1 MALVT
6 GMMFSCT
13 GDLEEKSEFTSD
25 PIVINLVSAADAD
38 IMPIAG
44 TRSLSEDEQPNRID
58 LVNKSG
64 DKMHLSCIET
74 PWPSEKA
81 ATRGTKVIATDITD
95 IGVSASIY
103 PSSSSYTSAGCGSYF
118 YKESIIIGTPTK
130 FYWPT
135 SDYRMSFYAYYP
147 YGNSAFT
154 VQSAASATGHPT
166 YAYTVPTAIGSQVD
180 VMTASQ
186 TDIAGGSSSPVSLS
200 FSHQCAAIKV
210 RITNSTTAAITVNSV
225 SIEGVEYTGTLCNGT
240 WTLSGTK
247 NSSSVNPFTLTCNTA
262 VAASATADL
271 TGTTNIF
278 LMLPQTLTSSAKLK
292 MVIDSEEYEAELSG
306 SWQAGKTY
314 TYSVTK
320 EPGDTS
326 IDLSMVDNAGN
337 ARASMMTANCY
348 LVHAAGD
355 YKLPLVYGNAI
366 KNGAVNTVAFNPGTV
381 TNGTDRFVNH
391 ADAGITGPWITKS
404 GSGADAGMG
413 LTAASAE
420 LLWQDRTSLIT
431 AVSVDGDYLRF
442 TVGTFGGGNALIA
455 VKDGSGNILWSWHLW
470 ATTDN
475 LSTTTAINTGSH
487 TYNVAHVNLGWV
499 PTGGGGKQGYCTYYQ
514 WGRKDPFIPA
524 AAYNS
529 TTDHTVYNISNA
541 TVTGY
546 TYSATG
552 VSIGT
557 NIKNPTTHYNNYSN
571 YGPVTTTYYNMWD
584 AQNAAAN
591 NVTTATK
598 KTIYDP
604 CPPGFCVPT
613 GNLWYYFGNGSS
625 RSDSNWDS
633 TNLGKTWTL
642 NSPNIWFPAAG
653 SRNGSSGALGNVG
666 SNGCYWSATPYNT
679 NFGRNLFFISSY
691 WRWRYD
697 YRVFGFSVRPVAE
710 E

>member
-1 MALVT
+1 MKLKKNISLLRTSVMALVT

-44 TRSLSEDEQPNRID
+44 TRSLSEDEHPDRCV

-64 DKMHLSCIET
+64 DKMHLSCVET

-103 PSSSSYTSAGCGSYF
+103 PSSSSYTSAGCGLYF
-118 YKESIIIGTPTK
+118 YKESITIGTPTK

-210 RITNSTTAAITVNSV
+210 RITNSTTSSITVNSV

-247 NSSSVNPFTLTCNTA
+247 NNSSVNPFTLTCNTA

-320 EPGDTS
+320 EPEEILF
-326 IDLSMVDNAGN
+326 IDLG
-337 ARASMMTANCY
+337 
-348 LVHAAGD
+348 
-355 YKLPLVYGNAI
+355 LPS
-366 KNGAVNTVAFNPGTV
+366 GTKW
-381 TNGTDRFVNH
+381 
-391 ADAGITGPWITKS
+391 AK
-404 GSGADAGMG
+404 
-413 LTAASAE
+413 
-420 LLWQDRTSLIT
+420 
-431 AVSVDGDYLRF
+431 
-442 TVGTFGGGNALIA
+442 
-455 VKDGSGNILWSWHLW
+455 GNIVSDGNRGYKVGEETDYGAYFSWGNVTPHFSS
-470 ATTDN
+470 N
-475 LSTTTAINTGSH
+475 GSTFDDAYNWGTSNTGSPYAGSAGASISYTSRH
-487 TYNVAHVNLGWV
+487 KGRDYTANTTNDAARACLGGSWQV
-499 PTGGGGKQGYCTYYQ
+499 PTATQFRELYDNTDNEWTTISGVN
-514 WGRKDPFIPA
+514 GRKFMKK
-524 AAYNS
+524 
-529 TTDHTVYNISNA
+529 TDHSVY
-541 TVTGY
+541 V
-546 TYSATG
+546 
-552 VSIGT
+552 
-557 NIKNPTTHYNNYSN
+557 
-571 YGPVTTTYYNMWD
+571 
-584 AQNAAAN
+584 
-591 NVTTATK
+591 
-598 KTIYDP
+598 
-604 CPPGFCVPT
+604 F
-613 GNLWYYFGNGSS
+613 
-625 RSDSNWDS
+625 
-633 TNLGKTWTL
+633 
-642 NSPNIWFPAAG
+642 FPAAG
-653 SRNGSSGALGNVG
+653 RGNSTSLDGRGSYGF
-666 SNGCYWSATPYNT
+666 YWSSSLYSAGNGYYLD
-679 NFGRNLFFISSY
+679 FLSSY
-691 WRWRYD
+691 VNDQYRNSRY
-697 YRVFGFSVRPVAE
+697 YGFSVRAVQ
-710 E
+710 

>member
-1 MALVT
+1 MKLKKNISLLQTSVMALVT

-44 TRSLSEDEQPNRID
+44 TRSLSEDEHPDRCV

-64 DKMHLSCIET
+64 DKIHLSCVET

-81 ATRGTKVIATDITD
+81 ATRGTKVIATDITN

-118 YKESIIIGTPTK
+118 YKESITIGTPTK

-210 RITNSTTAAITVNSV
+210 RITNSTTSSITVNSV

-240 WTLSGTK
+240 WALSGTK
-247 NSSSVNPFTLTCNTA
+247 NNSSVNPFTLTCNTA

-320 EPGDTS
+320 EPEEILF
-326 IDLSMVDNAGN
+326 IDLG
-337 ARASMMTANCY
+337 
-348 LVHAAGD
+348 
-355 YKLPLVYGNAI
+355 LPL
-366 KNGAVNTVAFNPGTV
+366 GTKW
-381 TNGTDRFVNH
+381 
-391 ADAGITGPWITKS
+391 AK
-404 GSGADAGMG
+404 
-413 LTAASAE
+413 
-420 LLWQDRTSLIT
+420 
-431 AVSVDGDYLRF
+431 
-442 TVGTFGGGNALIA
+442 
-455 VKDGSGNILWSWHLW
+455 GNIVSDGNGGYKVGEETDYGAYFSW
-470 ATTDN
+470 
-475 LSTTTAINTGSH
+475 G
-487 TYNVAHVNLGWV
+487 
-499 PTGGGGKQGYCTYYQ
+499 
-514 WGRKDPFIPA
+514 
-524 AAYNS
+524 
-529 TTDHTVYNISNA
+529 
-541 TVTGY
+541 
-546 TYSATG
+546 
-552 VSIGT
+552 
-557 NIKNPTTHYNNYSN
+557 
-571 YGPVTTTYYNMWD
+571 
-584 AQNAAAN
+584 
-591 NVTTATK
+591 NVT
-598 KTIYDP
+598 P
-604 CPPGFCVPT
+604 HFSS
-613 GNLWYYFGNGSS
+613 NGSS
-625 RSDSNWDS
+625 FDDGYSFDKTTYDS
-633 TNLGKTWTL
+633 TTGKSLTGNIASNDAAHDAALACFGGSARMPTKEEFQELCDNTDNEWTTISGV
-642 NSPNIWFPAAG
+642 NGWKFMKKADHSVYVFFPAAG
-653 SRNGSSGALGNVG
+653 SGYSTWLYNTGST
-666 SNGCYWSATPYNT
+666 CRYWSSSLHSTDYGYYFNCGKYGEPTLSQYGKL
-679 NFGRNLFFISSY
+679 FG
-691 WRWRYD
+691 
-697 YRVFGFSVRPVAE
+697 VPVRAVQ
-710 E
+710 

>member
-1 MALVT
+1 MKLKKNISLLQTSVMALVT

-44 TRSLSEDEQPNRID
+44 TRSLSEDEHPDRCV

-81 ATRGTKVIATDITD
+81 ATRGTKVIATDIAN

-118 YKESIIIGTPTK
+118 YKESITIGTPTK

-320 EPGDTS
+320 EPEEILF
-326 IDLSMVDNAGN
+326 IDLG
-337 ARASMMTANCY
+337 
-348 LVHAAGD
+348 
-355 YKLPLVYGNAI
+355 LPS
-366 KNGAVNTVAFNPGTV
+366 GTKW
-381 TNGTDRFVNH
+381 
-391 ADAGITGPWITKS
+391 AK
-404 GSGADAGMG
+404 
-413 LTAASAE
+413 
-420 LLWQDRTSLIT
+420 
-431 AVSVDGDYLRF
+431 
-442 TVGTFGGGNALIA
+442 
-455 VKDGSGNILWSWHLW
+455 GNIVSDGNGGYKVGEETDYGAYFSWGNVTPHFPS
-470 ATTDN
+470 N
-475 LSTTTAINTGSH
+475 GSTFDDAYNWGTSNTGSPYAGSAGASISYTSQH
-487 TYNVAHVNLGWV
+487 KGRDYTANTTNDAARACLGGSWQV
-499 PTGGGGKQGYCTYYQ
+499 PTATQFQELYDNTDSEWTTISGVN
-514 WGRKDPFIPA
+514 GRKFMKK
-524 AAYNS
+524 
-529 TTDHTVYNISNA
+529 TDHSVY
-541 TVTGY
+541 V
-546 TYSATG
+546 
-552 VSIGT
+552 
-557 NIKNPTTHYNNYSN
+557 
-571 YGPVTTTYYNMWD
+571 
-584 AQNAAAN
+584 
-591 NVTTATK
+591 
-598 KTIYDP
+598 
-604 CPPGFCVPT
+604 F
-613 GNLWYYFGNGSS
+613 
-625 RSDSNWDS
+625 
-633 TNLGKTWTL
+633 
-642 NSPNIWFPAAG
+642 FPAAG
-653 SRNGSSGALGNVG
+653 VGYSTSLGNRG
-666 SNGCYWSATPYNT
+666 SLGLYWSSSLYSAGSGYYL
-679 NFGRNLFFISSY
+679 NFYSSRVY
-691 WRWRYD
+691 SQDYGNRYL
-697 YRVFGFSVRPVAE
+697 GFSVRAVQ
-710 E
+710 

>member
-1 MALVT
+1 MKLKKNISLLQTSVMALVT

-64 DKMHLSCIET
+64 DKMHLSSIET

-118 YKESIIIGTPTK
+118 YKESITIGTPTK

-135 SDYRMSFYAYYP
+135 SDYRMSFFAYYP

-166 YAYTVPTAIGSQVD
+166 YAYTVPTVIGSQVD

-210 RITNSTTAAITVNSV
+210 RITNSTTSAITVNSV

-320 EPGDTS
+320 EPEEILF
-326 IDLSMVDNAGN
+326 IDLGLPSGTKWAKGN
-337 ARASMMTANCY
+337 IVSDGNGGYKVGEETDYGAYFSWGNVTPHFSSNGSTFDDGYNFSQTTYNNTPGASISYTSQHKGRDYTANTTNDAARACLGGSWQVPTA
-348 LVHAAGD
+348 
-355 YKLPLVYGNAI
+355 
-366 KNGAVNTVAFNPGTV
+366 TQFQ
-381 TNGTDRFVNH
+381 
-391 ADAGITGPWITKS
+391 
-404 GSGADAGMG
+404 
-413 LTAASAE
+413 E
-420 LLWQDRTSLIT
+420 LYD
-431 AVSVDGDYLRF
+431 
-442 TVGTFGGGNALIA
+442 N
-455 VKDGSGNILWSWHLW
+455 
-470 ATTDN
+470 TDN
-475 LSTTTAINTGSH
+475 EWTTISG
-487 TYNVAHVNLGWV
+487 VN
-499 PTGGGGKQGYCTYYQ
+499 
-514 WGRKDPFIPA
+514 GRKFMKK
-524 AAYNS
+524 
-529 TTDHTVYNISNA
+529 TDHSVY
-541 TVTGY
+541 V
-546 TYSATG
+546 
-552 VSIGT
+552 
-557 NIKNPTTHYNNYSN
+557 
-571 YGPVTTTYYNMWD
+571 
-584 AQNAAAN
+584 
-591 NVTTATK
+591 
-598 KTIYDP
+598 
-604 CPPGFCVPT
+604 F
-613 GNLWYYFGNGSS
+613 
-625 RSDSNWDS
+625 
-633 TNLGKTWTL
+633 
-642 NSPNIWFPAAG
+642 FPAAG
-653 SRNGSSGALGNVG
+653 GGNSTSLLNRGSYGFYWSSSLYSADRGYYLRFDSSNVRAQNRISRYYGSS
-666 SNGCYWSATPYNT
+666 
-679 NFGRNLFFISSY
+679 
-691 WRWRYD
+691 
-697 YRVFGFSVRPVAE
+697 VRAVQ
-710 E
+710 

>member
-1 MALVT
+1 MNISLLQTSVMALVT

-74 PWPSEKA
+74 TWPSEKA
-81 ATRGTKVIATDITD
+81 ATRGTKVIATDITN

-118 YKESIIIGTPTK
+118 YKESITIGTPTK

-210 RITNSTTAAITVNSV
+210 RITNSTTSAITVNSV

-320 EPGDTS
+320 EPEEIF
-326 IDLSMVDNAGN
+326 IDLGLPSGTKWAKMNVGANAE
-337 ARASMMTANCY
+337 T
-348 LVHAAGD
+348 D
-355 YKLPLVYGNAI
+355 YGNFYMYG
-366 KNGAVNTVAFNPGTV
+366 NGPSTYNSSASAYPGTEAPLRSYY
-381 TNGTDRFVNH
+381 D
-391 ADAGITGPWITKS
+391 
-404 GSGADAGMG
+404 
-413 LTAASAE
+413 TAY
-420 LLWQDRTSLIT
+420 RTW
-431 AVSVDGDYLRF
+431 
-442 TVGTFGGGNALIA
+442 GG
-455 VKDGSGNILWSWHLW
+455 SWHMPTKAQWQELINN
-470 ATTDN
+470 TTYTW
-475 LSTTTAINTGSH
+475 TTING
-487 TYNVAHVNLGWV
+487 VN
-499 PTGGGGKQGYCTYYQ
+499 GGKFTASNGNYI
-514 WGRKDPFIPA
+514 FIPA
-524 AAYNS
+524 AGYWFSGSRYSEGS
-529 TTDHTVYNISNA
+529 TGRYWS
-541 TVTGY
+541 
-546 TYSATG
+546 S
-552 VSIGT
+552 S
-557 NIKNPTTHYNNYSN
+557 
-571 YGPVTTTYYNMWD
+571 
-584 AQNAAAN
+584 
-591 NVTTATK
+591 
-598 KTIYDP
+598 
-604 CPPGFCVPT
+604 PGFDME
-613 GNLWYYFGNGSS
+613 GNASSS
-625 RSDSNWDS
+625 RAYYCAVERGGKYMDS
-633 TNLGKTWTL
+633 
-642 NSPNIWFPAAG
+642 
-653 SRNGSSGALGNVG
+653 
-666 SNGCYWSATPYNT
+666 
-679 NFGRNLFFISSY
+679 
-691 WRWRYD
+691 D
-697 YRVFGFSVRPVAE
+697 YRSLGCSVRAVQ
-710 E
+710 

>member
-1 MALVT
+1 MKLKKNISLLQTSVMALVT

-44 TRSLSEDEQPNRID
+44 TRSLSEDEHPDRCV

-64 DKMHLSCIET
+64 DKMHLSCVET

-320 EPGDTS
+320 EPEEILF
-326 IDLSMVDNAGN
+326 IDLG
-337 ARASMMTANCY
+337 
-348 LVHAAGD
+348 
-355 YKLPLVYGNAI
+355 LPS
-366 KNGAVNTVAFNPGTV
+366 GTKW
-381 TNGTDRFVNH
+381 
-391 ADAGITGPWITKS
+391 AK
-404 GSGADAGMG
+404 
-413 LTAASAE
+413 
-420 LLWQDRTSLIT
+420 
-431 AVSVDGDYLRF
+431 
-442 TVGTFGGGNALIA
+442 
-455 VKDGSGNILWSWHLW
+455 GNIVSDGNGGYKVGEETDYGAYFSWGNVTPHFSS
-470 ATTDN
+470 N
-475 LSTTTAINTGSH
+475 GSTFDDAYNWGTSNTGSPYAGSAGASISYTSRH
-487 TYNVAHVNLGWV
+487 KGRDYTANTTNDAARACLGGSWQV
-499 PTGGGGKQGYCTYYQ
+499 PTATQFQELYDNTDNEWTTISGVN
-514 WGRKDPFIPA
+514 GRKFMKK
-524 AAYNS
+524 
-529 TTDHTVYNISNA
+529 TDHSVY
-541 TVTGY
+541 V
-546 TYSATG
+546 
-552 VSIGT
+552 
-557 NIKNPTTHYNNYSN
+557 
-571 YGPVTTTYYNMWD
+571 
-584 AQNAAAN
+584 
-591 NVTTATK
+591 
-598 KTIYDP
+598 
-604 CPPGFCVPT
+604 F
-613 GNLWYYFGNGSS
+613 
-625 RSDSNWDS
+625 
-633 TNLGKTWTL
+633 
-642 NSPNIWFPAAG
+642 FPAAG
-653 SRNGSSGALGNVG
+653 YGGSTSLDSRGSHGG
-666 SNGCYWSATPYNT
+666 YWSSSLNSAYRGYLLY
-679 NFGRNLFFISSY
+679 FYSSY
-691 WRWRYD
+691 VNTQNLNLRY
-697 YRVFGFSVRPVAE
+697 YGFSVRAVQ
-710 E
+710 

>member
-1 MALVT
+1 MKLKKNISLLQTSVMALVT

-64 DKMHLSCIET
+64 DKMHLSCVET

-81 ATRGTKVIATDITD
+81 ATRGTKVIATDITN

-118 YKESIIIGTPTK
+118 YKESITIGTPTK

-135 SDYRMSFYAYYP
+135 SDYRMSFFAYYP

-225 SIEGVEYTGTLCNGT
+225 SIEGVEYTGTLCNST

-320 EPGDTS
+320 EPEEILF
-326 IDLSMVDNAGN
+326 IDLG
-337 ARASMMTANCY
+337 
-348 LVHAAGD
+348 
-355 YKLPLVYGNAI
+355 LPS
-366 KNGAVNTVAFNPGTV
+366 GTKW
-381 TNGTDRFVNH
+381 
-391 ADAGITGPWITKS
+391 AK
-404 GSGADAGMG
+404 
-413 LTAASAE
+413 
-420 LLWQDRTSLIT
+420 
-431 AVSVDGDYLRF
+431 
-442 TVGTFGGGNALIA
+442 
-455 VKDGSGNILWSWHLW
+455 GNIVSDGNGGYKVGEETDYGAYFSWGNVTPHFSS
-470 ATTDN
+470 N
-475 LSTTTAINTGSH
+475 GSTFDDAYNWGTSNTGSPYAGSAGASISYTSQH
-487 TYNVAHVNLGWV
+487 KGRDYTANTTNDAARACLGGSWQV
-499 PTGGGGKQGYCTYYQ
+499 PTATQFQELYDNTDSEWTTISGVN
-514 WGRKDPFIPA
+514 GRKFMKK
-524 AAYNS
+524 
-529 TTDHTVYNISNA
+529 TDHSVY
-541 TVTGY
+541 V
-546 TYSATG
+546 
-552 VSIGT
+552 
-557 NIKNPTTHYNNYSN
+557 
-571 YGPVTTTYYNMWD
+571 
-584 AQNAAAN
+584 
-591 NVTTATK
+591 
-598 KTIYDP
+598 
-604 CPPGFCVPT
+604 F
-613 GNLWYYFGNGSS
+613 
-625 RSDSNWDS
+625 
-633 TNLGKTWTL
+633 
-642 NSPNIWFPAAG
+642 FPAAG
-653 SRNGSSGALGNVG
+653 FGYSSSLYYRGSYGY
-666 SNGCYWSATPYNT
+666 YWSSSLNSADRGYYLRFYSSNVITQYYNFRC
-679 NFGRNLFFISSY
+679 FG
-691 WRWRYD
+691 
-697 YRVFGFSVRPVAE
+697 VSVRAVQ
-710 E
+710 

>member
-1 MALVT
+1 MKLKKNISLLQTSVMALVT

-44 TRSLSEDEQPNRID
+44 TRSLSEDEHPDRCV

-64 DKMHLSCIET
+64 DKMHLSCVET

-81 ATRGTKVIATDITD
+81 ATRGTKVIATDITN

-118 YKESIIIGTPTK
+118 YKESITIGTPTK

-225 SIEGVEYTGTLCNGT
+225 SIEGVEYTGTLCNST

-262 VAASATADL
+262 VATSATADL

-320 EPGDTS
+320 EPEEILF
-326 IDLSMVDNAGN
+326 IDLGLPSGTKWAKGNIVSDGNGGYKVGEETDYGAYFSWGNVTPHFSSNGSSFDNGYNWGTSNTASPYKNTAGAAITSESYPN
-337 ARASMMTANCY
+337 TDAVFAANSGYDAARQLLGGSWRMPTSTEFLELYYNCTW
-348 LVHAAGD
+348 A
-355 YKLPLVYGNAI
+355 
-366 KNGAVNTVAFNPGTV
+366 
-381 TNGTDRFVNH
+381 
-391 ADAGITGPWITKS
+391 WITKD
-404 GSGADAGMG
+404 GVNGVE
-413 LTAASAE
+413 LTS
-420 LLWQDRTSLIT
+420 
-431 AVSVDGDYLRF
+431 
-442 TVGTFGGGNALIA
+442 
-455 VKDGSGNILWSWHLW
+455 
-470 ATTDN
+470 
-475 LSTTTAINTGSH
+475 
-487 TYNVAHVNLGWV
+487 NVN
-499 PTGGGGKQGYCTYYQ
+499 GK
-514 WGRKDPFIPA
+514 KVF
-524 AAYNS
+524 
-529 TTDHTVYNISNA
+529 
-541 TVTGY
+541 
-546 TYSATG
+546 
-552 VSIGT
+552 
-557 NIKNPTTHYNNYSN
+557 
-571 YGPVTTTYYNMWD
+571 
-584 AQNAAAN
+584 
-591 NVTTATK
+591 
-598 KTIYDP
+598 
-604 CPPGFCVPT
+604 
-613 GNLWYYFGNGSS
+613 
-625 RSDSNWDS
+625 
-633 TNLGKTWTL
+633 
-642 NSPNIWFPAAG
+642 FPAAG
-653 SRNGSSGALGNVG
+653 DGRSTSLRSRGSRGF
-666 SNGCYWSATPYNT
+666 YWSSSLRSST
-679 NFGRNLFFISSY
+679 NGHCLTLDSSFGISPQNFNSRFFGY
-691 WRWRYD
+691 
-697 YRVFGFSVRPVAE
+697 SVRAVQ
-710 E
+710 

>member
-1 MALVT
+1 MKLKKNISLLQTSVMALVT

-44 TRSLSEDEQPNRID
+44 TRSLSEDEHPDRCV

-64 DKMHLSCIET
+64 DKMHLSCVET

-118 YKESIIIGTPTK
+118 YKESITIGTPTK

-135 SDYRMSFYAYYP
+135 SDYRMSFFAYYP
-147 YGNSAFT
+147 YGHSAFT

-200 FSHQCAAIKV
+200 FSHQCAAIKI

-225 SIEGVEYTGTLCNGT
+225 SIEGVEYTGMLCNGT

-247 NSSSVNPFTLTCNTA
+247 NSSSVNPFTLTCNTT

-320 EPGDTS
+320 KPELPYVDLGLPSGTLWAKGNIVPDGNGGYKVGEETDYGAHFSWGNVTPHFSSNGSTFDDGYGWGWLNTMSPYKDTPG
-326 IDLSMVDNAGN
+326 
-337 ARASMMTANCY
+337 
-348 LVHAAGD
+348 AA
-355 YKLPLVYGNAI
+355 L
-366 KNGAVNTVAFNPGTV
+366 
-381 TNGTDRFVNH
+381 
-391 ADAGITGPWITKS
+391 KS
-404 GSGADAGMG
+404 GSYPNTGAVFAANSGYDAARQLLGGSWRIPTATEFKELYDNCTWTFVMKGSVNGCEFTSNINGKKVFFPAGGFTSNITLYNRTAVGDYWSSSLRSNERGYCLFFNSSDINALNSYDRFSG
-413 LTAASAE
+413 LTV
-420 LLWQDRTSLIT
+420 R
-431 AVSVDGDYLRF
+431 AV
-442 TVGTFGGGNALIA
+442 
-455 VKDGSGNILWSWHLW
+455 
-470 ATTDN
+470 
-475 LSTTTAINTGSH
+475 
-487 TYNVAHVNLGWV
+487 
-499 PTGGGGKQGYCTYYQ
+499 Q
-514 WGRKDPFIPA
+514 
-524 AAYNS
+524 
-529 TTDHTVYNISNA
+529 
-541 TVTGY
+541 
-546 TYSATG
+546 
-552 VSIGT
+552 
-557 NIKNPTTHYNNYSN
+557 
-571 YGPVTTTYYNMWD
+571 
-584 AQNAAAN
+584 
-591 NVTTATK
+591 
-598 KTIYDP
+598 
-604 CPPGFCVPT
+604 
-613 GNLWYYFGNGSS
+613 
-625 RSDSNWDS
+625 
-633 TNLGKTWTL
+633 
-642 NSPNIWFPAAG
+642 
-653 SRNGSSGALGNVG
+653 
-666 SNGCYWSATPYNT
+666 
-679 NFGRNLFFISSY
+679 
-691 WRWRYD
+691 
-697 YRVFGFSVRPVAE
+697 
-710 E
+710 

>member
-1 MALVT
+1 MKLKKNISLLQTSVMALVT

-44 TRSLSEDEQPNRID
+44 TRSLSEDEHPDRCV

-81 ATRGTKVIATDITD
+81 ATRGTKVIATDITN

-118 YKESIIIGTPTK
+118 YKESITIGTPTK

-210 RITNSTTAAITVNSV
+210 RITNSTTSSITVNSV

-247 NSSSVNPFTLTCNTA
+247 NNSSVNPFTLTCNTA

-320 EPGDTS
+320 EPEEILF
-326 IDLSMVDNAGN
+326 IDLG
-337 ARASMMTANCY
+337 
-348 LVHAAGD
+348 
-355 YKLPLVYGNAI
+355 LPS
-366 KNGAVNTVAFNPGTV
+366 GTKW
-381 TNGTDRFVNH
+381 
-391 ADAGITGPWITKS
+391 AK
-404 GSGADAGMG
+404 
-413 LTAASAE
+413 
-420 LLWQDRTSLIT
+420 
-431 AVSVDGDYLRF
+431 
-442 TVGTFGGGNALIA
+442 
-455 VKDGSGNILWSWHLW
+455 GNIVSDGNGGYKVGEKTDYGAYFSWG
-470 ATTDN
+470 N
-475 LSTTTAINTGSH
+475 I
-487 TYNVAHVNLGWV
+487 V
-499 PTGGGGKQGYCTYYQ
+499 PH
-514 WGRKDPFIPA
+514 F
-524 AAYNS
+524 S
-529 TTDHTVYNISNA
+529 S
-541 TVTGY
+541 
-546 TYSATG
+546 
-552 VSIGT
+552 
-557 NIKNPTTHYNNYSN
+557 
-571 YGPVTTTYYNMWD
+571 
-584 AQNAAAN
+584 
-591 NVTTATK
+591 
-598 KTIYDP
+598 
-604 CPPGFCVPT
+604 
-613 GNLWYYFGNGSS
+613 NGSS
-625 RSDSNWDS
+625 FDDGYSFDRWRVYPSTPGASLTGNIASNDAAHDVALALLGSPCRMPTKEEFQELYDNTDRGWVTIDGVVGWKFMKKSDHSVFVFFS
-633 TNLGKTWTL
+633 
-642 NSPNIWFPAAG
+642 AAG
-653 SRNGSSGALGNVG
+653 AGEDVSLYYYGSRGF
-666 SNGCYWSATPYNT
+666 YWS
-679 NFGRNLFFISSY
+679 SSY
-691 WRWRYD
+691 VESNYAYHFYFDSSNVIPQFD
-697 YRVFGFSVRPVAE
+697 YYRHSGCSVRAVQ
-710 E
+710 

>member
-1 MALVT
+1 MKLKKNISLLQTSVMALVT

-44 TRSLSEDEQPNRID
+44 TKSLSEDEHPDRCV

-64 DKMHLSCIET
+64 DKIHLSCVET

-118 YKESIIIGTPTK
+118 YKESITIGTPTK

-135 SDYRMSFYAYYP
+135 SDYRMSFFAYYP

-271 TGTTNIF
+271 TGTANIF

-355 YKLPLVYGNAI
+355 YKLPLIYGNAI

-381 TNGTDRFVNH
+381 ANGQ
-391 ADAGITGPWITKS
+391 
-404 GSGADAGMG
+404 
-413 LTAASAE
+413 TA
-420 LLWQDRTSLIT
+420 L
-431 AVSVDGDYLRF
+431 
-442 TVGTFGGGNALIA
+442 
-455 VKDGSGNILWSWHLW
+455 
-470 ATTDN
+470 
-475 LSTTTAINTGSH
+475 
-487 TYNVAHVNLGWV
+487 
-499 PTGGGGKQGYCTYYQ
+499 
-514 WGRKDPFIPA
+514 
-524 AAYNS
+524 
-529 TTDHTVYNISNA
+529 
-541 TVTGY
+541 
-546 TYSATG
+546 
-552 VSIGT
+552 
-557 NIKNPTTHYNNYSN
+557 
-571 YGPVTTTYYNMWD
+571 
-584 AQNAAAN
+584 
-591 NVTTATK
+591 
-598 KTIYDP
+598 
-604 CPPGFCVPT
+604 
-613 GNLWYYFGNGSS
+613 
-625 RSDSNWDS
+625 
-633 TNLGKTWTL
+633 
-642 NSPNIWFPAAG
+642 
-653 SRNGSSGALGNVG
+653 
-666 SNGCYWSATPYNT
+666 
-679 NFGRNLFFISSY
+679 
-691 WRWRYD
+691 
-697 YRVFGFSVRPVAE
+697 
-710 E
+710 

>member
-1 MALVT
+1 MKLKKNISLLQTSVMALVI

-44 TRSLSEDEQPNRID
+44 TRSLSEDEHPDRCV

-81 ATRGTKVIATDITD
+81 ATRGTKVIATDIAN

-118 YKESIIIGTPTK
+118 YKESITIGTPTK

-225 SIEGVEYTGTLCNGT
+225 SIEGVEYTGMLCNGT

-320 EPGDTS
+320 EPELPYV
-326 IDLSMVDNAGN
+326 DLG
-337 ARASMMTANCY
+337 
-348 LVHAAGD
+348 
-355 YKLPLVYGNAI
+355 LPS
-366 KNGAVNTVAFNPGTV
+366 GT
-381 TNGTDRFVNH
+381 
-391 ADAGITGPWITKS
+391 
-404 GSGADAGMG
+404 
-413 LTAASAE
+413 
-420 LLWQDRTSLIT
+420 LW
-431 AVSVDGDYLRF
+431 A
-442 TVGTFGGGNALIA
+442 
-455 VKDGSGNILWSWHLW
+455 KGNIVPDGNGGYKVGKETDYGAYFSWGNIVPHFSSNGSTFDDGYSFDQ
-470 ATTDN
+470 TT
-475 LSTTTAINTGSH
+475 
-487 TYNVAHVNLGWV
+487 
-499 PTGGGGKQGYCTYYQ
+499 
-514 WGRKDPFIPA
+514 
-524 AAYNS
+524 YNS
-529 TTDHTVYNISNA
+529 TTGASL
-541 TVTGY
+541 
-546 TYSATG
+546 
-552 VSIGT
+552 
-557 NIKNPTTHYNNYSN
+557 
-571 YGPVTTTYYNMWD
+571 
-584 AQNAAAN
+584 
-591 NVTTATK
+591 
-598 KTIYDP
+598 
-604 CPPGFCVPT
+604 T
-613 GNLWYYFGNGSS
+613 GNIASNDAAHDAALALLGSPC
-625 RSDSNWDS
+625 RMPTKEEFKELYDNTDRGWVTIDGVEGWKFMKKSDHS
-633 TNLGKTWTL
+633 
-642 NSPNIWFPAAG
+642 IYVFFPAAG
-653 SRNGSSGALGNVG
+653 NGSNASLRYRNRNGS
-666 SNGCYWSATPYNT
+666 YWSS
-679 NFGRNLFFISSY
+679 SSY
-691 WRWRYD
+691 YNSGLAYGMMFD
-697 YRVFGFSVRPVAE
+697 DSIINIQNKTYRNGGMVVRAVQ
-710 E
+710 

>member
-1 MALVT
+1 MKLKKNISLLQTSVMALVT

-118 YKESIIIGTPTK
+118 YKESITIGTPTK

-135 SDYRMSFYAYYP
+135 SDYRMSFFAYYP

-166 YAYTVPTAIGSQVD
+166 YTYTVPTAIGSQVD

-247 NSSSVNPFTLTCNTA
+247 NNSSVNPFTLTCNTA

-320 EPGDTS
+320 EPEEILF
-326 IDLSMVDNAGN
+326 IDLGLPSGTKWARGNIVPDGNGGYKIGEPTDYGAYFSWGNIEPHFSSNGSSFDDGYSFDQTTYNSTPGAALTADIASNDAAHDAALACLGGSARMPMKEEFQELYDN
-337 ARASMMTANCY
+337 
-348 LVHAAGD
+348 
-355 YKLPLVYGNAI
+355 
-366 KNGAVNTVAFNPGTV
+366 
-381 TNGTDRFVNH
+381 TDRERVTIDGVNGWKFMKKSDHSVFVFFPSVGHGYN
-391 ADAGITGPWITKS
+391 
-404 GSGADAGMG
+404 
-413 LTAASAE
+413 AS
-420 LLWQDRTSLIT
+420 LL
-431 AVSVDGDYLRF
+431 
-442 TVGTFGGGNALIA
+442 
-455 VKDGSGNILWSWHLW
+455 
-470 ATTDN
+470 
-475 LSTTTAINTGSH
+475 NTGSH
-487 TYNVAHVNLGWV
+487 
-499 PTGGGGKQGYCTYYQ
+499 
-514 WGRKDPFIPA
+514 
-524 AAYNS
+524 
-529 TTDHTVYNISNA
+529 
-541 TVTGY
+541 
-546 TYSATG
+546 
-552 VSIGT
+552 
-557 NIKNPTTHYNNYSN
+557 
-571 YGPVTTTYYNMWD
+571 
-584 AQNAAAN
+584 
-591 NVTTATK
+591 
-598 KTIYDP
+598 
-604 CPPGFCVPT
+604 GFY
-613 GNLWYYFGNGSS
+613 WFSS
-625 RSDSNWDS
+625 CYDSNS
-633 TNLGKTWTL
+633 AFYLIFSSSSISYT
-642 NSPNIWFPAAG
+642 AG
-653 SRNGSSGALGNVG
+653 IER
-666 SNGCYWSATPYNT
+666 
-679 NFGRNLFFISSY
+679 R
-691 WRWRYD
+691 R
-697 YRVFGFSVRPVAE
+697 GFSVRAVQR
-710 E
+710 

>member
-1 MALVT
+1 MKLKKNISLLQTSVMALVT

-44 TRSLSEDEQPNRID
+44 TKSLSEDEHPDRCV

-64 DKMHLSCIET
+64 DKIHLSCVET

-118 YKESIIIGTPTK
+118 YKESITIGTPTK

-135 SDYRMSFYAYYP
+135 SDYRMSFFAYYP

-271 TGTTNIF
+271 TGTANIF

-320 EPGDTS
+320 EPEEILF
-326 IDLSMVDNAGN
+326 IDLG
-337 ARASMMTANCY
+337 
-348 LVHAAGD
+348 
-355 YKLPLVYGNAI
+355 LPS
-366 KNGAVNTVAFNPGTV
+366 GTKW
-381 TNGTDRFVNH
+381 
-391 ADAGITGPWITKS
+391 AK
-404 GSGADAGMG
+404 
-413 LTAASAE
+413 
-420 LLWQDRTSLIT
+420 
-431 AVSVDGDYLRF
+431 
-442 TVGTFGGGNALIA
+442 
-455 VKDGSGNILWSWHLW
+455 GNIVSDGNGGYKVGEETDYGAYFSWGNVTPHFSS
-470 ATTDN
+470 N
-475 LSTTTAINTGSH
+475 GSTFDDAYNWGTSNTGSPYAGSAGASISYTSQH
-487 TYNVAHVNLGWV
+487 KGRDYTANTTNDAARACLGGSWQV
-499 PTGGGGKQGYCTYYQ
+499 PTATQFQELYDNTDSEWTTISGVN
-514 WGRKDPFIPA
+514 GRKFMKK
-524 AAYNS
+524 
-529 TTDHTVYNISNA
+529 TDHSVY
-541 TVTGY
+541 V
-546 TYSATG
+546 
-552 VSIGT
+552 
-557 NIKNPTTHYNNYSN
+557 
-571 YGPVTTTYYNMWD
+571 
-584 AQNAAAN
+584 
-591 NVTTATK
+591 
-598 KTIYDP
+598 
-604 CPPGFCVPT
+604 F
-613 GNLWYYFGNGSS
+613 
-625 RSDSNWDS
+625 
-633 TNLGKTWTL
+633 
-642 NSPNIWFPAAG
+642 FPAAG
-653 SRNGSSGALGNVG
+653 YGRSTSLKFRGSSGLF
-666 SNGCYWSATPYNT
+666 WSSSLNSAD
-679 NFGRNLFFISSY
+679 FGYYLLFSSSY
-691 WRWRYD
+691 VNSQYSIHRY
-697 YRVFGFSVRPVAE
+697 YGLSVRAVQ
-710 E
+710 

>member
-1 MALVT
+1 MKLKKNISLLQTSVMALVT

-44 TRSLSEDEQPNRID
+44 TRSLSEDEHPDRCV

-64 DKMHLSCIET
+64 DKMHLSCVET

-118 YKESIIIGTPTK
+118 YKESITIGTPTK

-135 SDYRMSFYAYYP
+135 SDYRMSFFAYYP

-186 TDIAGGSSSPVSLS
+186 TDITGGSTSPVSLS

-210 RITNSTTAAITVNSV
+210 RITNSTTATITVNSV

-262 VAASATADL
+262 VAASVTADL

-278 LMLPQTLTSSAKLK
+278 LMLPQTQTSSAKLK

-320 EPGDTS
+320 EPEEILF
-326 IDLSMVDNAGN
+326 IDLG
-337 ARASMMTANCY
+337 
-348 LVHAAGD
+348 
-355 YKLPLVYGNAI
+355 LPS
-366 KNGAVNTVAFNPGTV
+366 GTKW
-381 TNGTDRFVNH
+381 
-391 ADAGITGPWITKS
+391 AK
-404 GSGADAGMG
+404 
-413 LTAASAE
+413 
-420 LLWQDRTSLIT
+420 
-431 AVSVDGDYLRF
+431 
-442 TVGTFGGGNALIA
+442 
-455 VKDGSGNILWSWHLW
+455 GNIVSDGNGGYKVGEETDYGAYFSWGNVTPHFSS
-470 ATTDN
+470 N
-475 LSTTTAINTGSH
+475 GSTFDDAYNWGTSNTGSPYAGSAGASISYTSRH
-487 TYNVAHVNLGWV
+487 KGRDYTANTTNDAARACLGGSWQV
-499 PTGGGGKQGYCTYYQ
+499 PTATQFQELYDNTDSEWTTISGVN
-514 WGRKDPFIPA
+514 GRKFMKK
-524 AAYNS
+524 
-529 TTDHTVYNISNA
+529 TDHSVYI
-541 TVTGY
+541 
-546 TYSATG
+546 
-552 VSIGT
+552 
-557 NIKNPTTHYNNYSN
+557 
-571 YGPVTTTYYNMWD
+571 
-584 AQNAAAN
+584 
-591 NVTTATK
+591 
-598 KTIYDP
+598 
-604 CPPGFCVPT
+604 F
-613 GNLWYYFGNGSS
+613 
-625 RSDSNWDS
+625 
-633 TNLGKTWTL
+633 
-642 NSPNIWFPAAG
+642 FPAAG
-653 SRNGSSGALGNVG
+653 RGNSTSLDGRG
-666 SNGCYWSATPYNT
+666 SNGLYWSSSLYSADYGYYL
-679 NFGRNLFFISSY
+679 NFYSSY
-691 WRWRYD
+691 VYTQSNKFRY
-697 YRVFGFSVRPVAE
+697 YGYSVRAVQ
-710 E
+710 

>member
-1 MALVT
+1 MKLKKNISLLQTSVMALVT

-44 TRSLSEDEQPNRID
+44 TRSLSEDEQPDRCV

-64 DKMHLSCIET
+64 DKIHLSCVET

-118 YKESIIIGTPTK
+118 YKESITIGTPTK

-247 NSSSVNPFTLTCNTA
+247 NNSSVNPFTLTCNTA

-320 EPGDTS
+320 EPEEILF
-326 IDLSMVDNAGN
+326 IDLGLPSGTKWAKGN
-337 ARASMMTANCY
+337 IV
-348 LVHAAGD
+348 L
-355 YKLPLVYGNAI
+355 
-366 KNGAVNTVAFNPGTV
+366 KNGGRYKVGEE
-381 TNGTDRFVNH
+381 TDY
-391 ADAGITGPWITKS
+391 
-404 GSGADAGMG
+404 GAYF
-413 LTAASAE
+413 S
-420 LLWQDRTSLIT
+420 W
-431 AVSVDGDYLRF
+431 
-442 TVGTFGGGNALIA
+442 
-455 VKDGSGNILWSWHLW
+455 GNITPHFSS
-470 ATTDN
+470 N
-475 LSTTTAINTGSH
+475 GSTFDDGYSFNEIN
-487 TYNVAHVNLGWV
+487 
-499 PTGGGGKQGYCTYYQ
+499 
-514 WGRKDPFIPA
+514 
-524 AAYNS
+524 YNS
-529 TTDHTVYNISNA
+529 TSGAAITSTSYPNRGAVYSPTSGHDAARQLLGSPWRMPTATEFQELYDNTDNEWTTISGVNGRKFMKKTDHSVY
-541 TVTGY
+541 V
-546 TYSATG
+546 
-552 VSIGT
+552 
-557 NIKNPTTHYNNYSN
+557 
-571 YGPVTTTYYNMWD
+571 
-584 AQNAAAN
+584 
-591 NVTTATK
+591 
-598 KTIYDP
+598 
-604 CPPGFCVPT
+604 F
-613 GNLWYYFGNGSS
+613 
-625 RSDSNWDS
+625 
-633 TNLGKTWTL
+633 
-642 NSPNIWFPAAG
+642 FPAAG
-653 SRNGSSGALGNVG
+653 FTNSNSILVRNKGGA
-666 SNGCYWSATPYNT
+666 YWSSSLYSSDQ
-679 NFGRNLFFISSY
+679 GYYINLNSLVVYPMFSNNYSY
-691 WRWRYD
+691 C
-697 YRVFGFSVRPVAE
+697 GQSVRAVQ
-710 E
+710 

>member
-1 MALVT
+1 MKLKMNISLLQTSVMALVT

-44 TRSLSEDEQPNRID
+44 TRSLSEDEHPDRCV

-64 DKMHLSCIET
+64 DKMHLSCVET
-74 PWPSEKA
+74 PWPAEKA

-118 YKESIIIGTPTK
+118 YKESITIGTPTK

-135 SDYRMSFYAYYP
+135 SNYRMSFYAYYP

-320 EPGDTS
+320 EPEEILF
-326 IDLSMVDNAGN
+326 IDLG
-337 ARASMMTANCY
+337 
-348 LVHAAGD
+348 
-355 YKLPLVYGNAI
+355 LPS
-366 KNGAVNTVAFNPGTV
+366 GTKW
-381 TNGTDRFVNH
+381 
-391 ADAGITGPWITKS
+391 AK
-404 GSGADAGMG
+404 
-413 LTAASAE
+413 
-420 LLWQDRTSLIT
+420 
-431 AVSVDGDYLRF
+431 
-442 TVGTFGGGNALIA
+442 
-455 VKDGSGNILWSWHLW
+455 GNIVPDGNGGYKVGAETDYGAYFSWG
-470 ATTDN
+470 N
-475 LSTTTAINTGSH
+475 I
-487 TYNVAHVNLGWV
+487 V
-499 PTGGGGKQGYCTYYQ
+499 PH
-514 WGRKDPFIPA
+514 F
-524 AAYNS
+524 S
-529 TTDHTVYNISNA
+529 S
-541 TVTGY
+541 
-546 TYSATG
+546 
-552 VSIGT
+552 
-557 NIKNPTTHYNNYSN
+557 
-571 YGPVTTTYYNMWD
+571 
-584 AQNAAAN
+584 
-591 NVTTATK
+591 
-598 KTIYDP
+598 
-604 CPPGFCVPT
+604 
-613 GNLWYYFGNGSS
+613 NGSS
-625 RSDSNWDS
+625 FDDGYSFNDANYNASPGASLTGNIASNDA
-633 TNLGKTWTL
+633 THDAALALLGSPCRMPTKAEFVELRNNTDYEWTTISGVTGGKFMKKTDH
-642 NSPNIWFPAAG
+642 SVYVFFPAGGEG
-653 SRNGSSGALGNVG
+653 SYGSVNKGGDGSYQSSTFYSSNHNYYLYFYNGD
-666 SNGCYWSATPYNT
+666 
-679 NFGRNLFFISSY
+679 SY
-691 WRWRYD
+691 PETW
-697 YRVFGFSVRPVAE
+697 SVRFAGRSVRAVQ
-710 E
+710 